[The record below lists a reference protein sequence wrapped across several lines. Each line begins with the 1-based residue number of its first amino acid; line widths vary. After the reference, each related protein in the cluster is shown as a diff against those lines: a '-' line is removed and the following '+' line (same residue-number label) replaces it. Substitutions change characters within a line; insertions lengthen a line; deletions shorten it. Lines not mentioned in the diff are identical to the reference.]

1 MIHFTKVMIHVFWQ
15 IDQFQFFFLGIQM
28 DEWIIHDIAKA
39 EGDSNMIPISSILL
53 IWYIRYTWSI
63 MIY

>member
-1 MIHFTKVMIHVFWQ
+1 MSFDKLTNSS
-15 IDQFQFFFLGIQM
+15 FFLGIQM